1 MSYYKSVSSKG
12 QIDPIKLIVLFI
24 LIGVVAAVLIFGFS
38 NLFGKQIGLVDDQMD
53 SLDDSDNDGKPD
65 FIRSLIDDDSESDSQ
80 ESTENND
87 G

>member
-1 MSYYKSVSSKG
+1 MSHYKNVNSKG

-24 LIGVVAAVLIFGFS
+24 LIGVVAAVLIFGF
-38 NLFGKQIGLVDDQMD
+38 NTLFGKQIGLVDDQMD

-65 FIRSLIDDDSESDSQ
+65 FIQRIWTDDQDTDTSGSNQNE
-80 ESTENND
+80 D